1 MGNFDKLRG
10 VENVSQAELGSAN
23 GHRSTPCT
31 VIITTPITPSDIHQ
45 LTILLLIP
53 NDSKSIIHR
62 VSYQSVSTS
71 PNHLIQ

>member
-1 MGNFDKLRG
+1 MDTFDKLRDMEF
-10 VENVSQAELGSAN
+10 VYQSELGSADD
-23 GHRSTPCT
+23 HRSTPRT

-71 PNHLIQ
+71 LPSK